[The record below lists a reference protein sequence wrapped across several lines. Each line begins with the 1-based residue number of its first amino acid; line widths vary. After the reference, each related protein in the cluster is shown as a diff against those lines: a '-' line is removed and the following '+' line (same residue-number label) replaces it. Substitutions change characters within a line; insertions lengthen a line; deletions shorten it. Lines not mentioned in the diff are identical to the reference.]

1 MDWRAAREKVLGL
14 NVLLLRQQCSAV
26 SRRRA
31 EQGRAQRG
39 REGGDEQAVTID
51 LDNSAF
57 SVVLWGKIILEKND
71 RCPLDAARSPGMGA
85 TIVPKVQKRSS
96 LIAVVST
103 EGHFSGLNN
112 HFEILGRHAN
122 SRVQT
127 GS

>member
-1 MDWRAAREKVLGL
+1 MICRGCCCCCRCHSSLASTKFRKGQVWRTYF
-14 NVLLLRQQCSAV
+14 
-26 SRRRA
+26 RR
-31 EQGRAQRG
+31 
-39 REGGDEQAVTID
+39 AVTID